1 MADLHVD
8 FLGKRLAGPVIAASG
23 TFGFGPEYAGIE
35 DLRVLG
41 GISGKG
47 LTLNG
52 QPGNE
57 GERLYETPSGLM
69 NSIGLQNPGVQHFID
84 HELPAMRRCGT
95 TVWANLGGHT
105 IEENVE
111 GVQMLCAAG
120 VDFIELN
127 ISCPNVKQGG
137 LAFGIR
143 AADAGEVVSAVRKVC
158 TVPLIVKLSPQ
169 AESIPEMCKAVEAA
183 GADAISLCN
192 TFQACAIDL
201 EKRRPVFNNT
211 FAGLSGP
218 AVRRLK
224 RHVQSYRR
232 LSHRRPPGEHRQFAP
247 VKAARQVV
255 QFVEPSTHLYMLP
268 FFACL
273 LVTERTRQDFACHLG
288 RHPDIHASGGVFTQA
303 VHVVCDTGEELHHV
317 DIRLL
322 RLQAAFVQARHTAAQ
337 HPFALYQTHIFVD
350 VAVVAHR
357 LQHGA

>member
-143 AADAGEVVSAVRKVC
+143 V
-158 TVPLIVKLSPQ
+158 
-169 AESIPEMCKAVEAA
+169 
-183 GADAISLCN
+183 CN

-218 AVRRLK
+218 AVRPIALRM
-224 RHVQSYRR
+224 VW
-232 LSHRRPPGEHRQFAP
+232 
-247 VKAARQVV
+247 
-255 QFVEPSTHLYMLP
+255 
-268 FFACL
+268 
-273 LVTERTRQDFACHLG
+273 
-288 RHPDIHASGGVFTQA
+288 QA
-303 VHVVCDTGEELHHV
+303 VGAVSIPVVGLGGILTGKDALEFIMAGAAAVQVGTANFLDPKACTRITNEIGQWMDAHGVKTL
-317 DIRLL
+317 DEIRGC
-322 RLQAAFVQARHTAAQ
+322 AR
-337 HPFALYQTHIFVD
+337 
-350 VAVVAHR
+350 
-357 LQHGA
+357 